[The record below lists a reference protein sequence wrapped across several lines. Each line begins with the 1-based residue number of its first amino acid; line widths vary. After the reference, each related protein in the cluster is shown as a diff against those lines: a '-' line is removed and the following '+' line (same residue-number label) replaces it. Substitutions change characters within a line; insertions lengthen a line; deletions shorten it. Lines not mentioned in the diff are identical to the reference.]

1 MRGETWHLRHIR
13 FQHPV
18 FNPLAPC
25 GARHVSSRVQTGAYN
40 FSIHSP
46 LAGRDGL
53 RWPRWLASIGF
64 SIHSP
69 LAGRDKYRAIIKGE
83 KEFFNPLA
91 PCGARPAGTVVE
103 PFSTTFSIHSPLA
116 GRDFTVN
123 GSTLWPLVFQSTRP
137 LRGETRK
144 RRHGGH
150 RGRFSIHSPLAGRDL
165 WLYISSATSSIFQS
179 TRPLRGETLVDL
191 FILNAHCLFSIHS
204 PLAGRDPHDCLSH
217 AARKV
222 FNPLAPCGARP
233 QHPRGPPVSFRFQ
246 STRPLRGETTPIKPL
261 SKTASFQS
269 TRPLRGETGRPDR
282 TGQSNHGFQSTRPLR
297 GETVCLPGGLVS
309 KNIFNPLA
317 PCGARPRRWRRW
329 RRAAGSFS
337 IHSPLAGR
345 DARVARLVIN
355 TSHFQSTRPLRGE
368 TSREPLRNGSCHFS
382 IHSPLAGRDHAGI
395 PGRFQDIFSIHS
407 PLAGRDQ
414 AKM

>member
-1 MRGETWHLRHIR
+1 M
-13 FQHPV
+13 
-18 FNPLAPC
+18 
-25 GARHVSSRVQTGAYN
+25 
-40 FSIHSP
+40 
-46 LAGRDGL
+46 
-53 RWPRWLASIGF
+53 
-64 SIHSP
+64 
-69 LAGRDKYRAIIKGE
+69 
-83 KEFFNPLA
+83 
-91 PCGARPAGTVVE
+91 
-103 PFSTTFSIHSPLA
+103 
-116 GRDFTVN
+116 N

-150 RGRFSIHSPLAGRDL
+150 RGRFSIHSPLAGRD
-165 WLYISSATSSIFQS
+165 
-179 TRPLRGETLVDL
+179 
-191 FILNAHCLFSIHS
+191 
-204 PLAGRDPHDCLSH
+204 PHDCLSH

-222 FNPLAPCGARP
+222 FNPLAPCGARQCVSSSLCVDDHLFNPLAPCGARP

-368 TSREPLRNGSCHFS
+368 TNFMLVVYDAVGFS
-382 IHSPLAGRDHAGI
+382 IHSPLAGRDPAGELAGYMI
-395 PGRFQDIFSIHS
+395 LTFSIHS
-407 PLAGRDQ
+407 PLAGRDDYTPPVSQPSAFSIHSPLAGRDNQ
-414 AKM
+414 AFRSMWRSYLFQSTRPLRGETRP